1 MSWAEAFDLRALE
14 QKFTEMEER
23 LLKLEQVIKQMKADQ
38 EQQVYEQ
45 MAPLGTFSPRN
56 YRSVGW

>member
-1 MSWAEAFDLRALE
+1 MSWTDTFDLRALE

-23 LLKLEQVIKQMKADQ
+23 LTKLEQVIEQMKADQ

-45 MAPLGTFSPRN
+45 MAPLGTFNPRN